1 MNASVIRGLE
11 QTSIVVIVLDL
22 IRDQDQEVFNVKLM
36 YCNVELI
43 INQFNVNSRSLSQR
57 AKSLFNFTD

>member
-11 QTSIVVIVLDL
+11 QMSTVVIVLDL
-22 IRDQDQEVFNVKLM
+22 IQDQDQEVFNVKLM

-57 AKSLFNFTD
+57 AKSLFNFAE

>member
-1 MNASVIRGLE
+1 M
-11 QTSIVVIVLDL
+11 SIVVIVLDL
-22 IRDQDQEVFNVKLM
+22 IQDQDQEVFNVKLM

-57 AKSLFNFTD
+57 AKSLFNFAE